1 MSNPRIPV
9 VIAVVIAVLM
19 LAATPAPA
27 SPRSDAQRAAR
38 SAANR
43 YTGNHFGISG
53 RPSDWKAACLPTFGS
68 RWMCAV
74 VFNGGQC
81 SGSLRLRKQPGGRFR
96 ANAIRIGCGE

>member
-1 MSNPRIPV
+1 MSNPRIPA
-9 VIAVVIAVLM
+9 VIAACIAAVL
-19 LAATPAPA
+19 LAAAPAPA

-53 RPSDWKAACLPTFGS
+53 RPSDWRAACLPTFGS
-68 RWMCAV
+68 RWLCAV

-81 SGSLRLRKQPGGRFR
+81 SGSLRLRKRSSDRFR
-96 ANAIRIGCGE
+96 ASAIKIGCGE